1 MSVDLS
7 KIKTEG
13 RNLNTYDIDTLPTIE
28 VLKKINNED
37 KTVALAVEKALPN
50 IARLVDRLVE
60 SFEKGGRL
68 IYMGAGTSGR
78 IGIVDAVECHP
89 TYGVSFDMVQ
99 CLMAGGE
106 RAFIQAVEG
115 AEDNK
120 DLAVRDL
127 KRINLT
133 KDDFVIGLA
142 ASGRTPYVIGGIEY
156 ANSIGATTGC
166 VVTSM
171 NSPISK
177 LVKYPVEVITGEEVI
192 TGSTRMKA
200 GTAQKMVCNSITT
213 TAMIKLGKVY
223 ENLMIDVLATNEKL
237 VERSKK
243 IIMEATGVD
252 KEKAT
257 ILLTKFGSVKKAIFS
272 ELTGITDIDIVDMY
286 LERNNGHIRKA
297 LEDARK

>member
-1 MSVDLS
+1 MSIDLS

-13 RNLNTYDIDTLPTIE
+13 RNPNTYDIDTLPTIE

-37 KTVALAVEKALPN
+37 KTVALAVEKALPS
-50 IARLVDRLVE
+50 IARLVDSLVE

-120 DLAVRDL
+120 ELAVSDL

-133 KDDFVIGLA
+133 KNDFVIGLA

-156 ANSIGATTGC
+156 ANRVGAKTGC

-171 NSPISK
+171 DSPISK
-177 LVKYPVEVITGEEVI
+177 LVKYPVEVITKEEVI

-252 KEKAT
+252 RDKAT
-257 ILLTKFGSVKKAIFS
+257 TLLEEYGSVKKAIFS
-272 ELTGITDIDIVDMY
+272 ELTGITDIDKVNMY
-286 LERNNGHIRKA
+286 LERNKGHIRKA
-297 LEDARK
+297 LDDARK

>member
-13 RNLNTYDIDTLPTIE
+13 RNLNTYDIDTIPTIE

-133 KDDFVIGLA
+133 KDDFVLGLA
-142 ASGRTPYVIGGIEY
+142 ASGRTPYVNGGIEY

-192 TGSTRMKA
+192 AGSTRMKA

-272 ELTGITDIDIVDMY
+272 ELTGITDIDKVDMY
-286 LERNNGHIRKA
+286 LERNKGHIRRA

>member
-1 MSVDLS
+1 MSVNLNN
-7 KIKTEG
+7 IKTEG
-13 RNLNTYDIDTLPTIE
+13 RNPNTYDIDIVSTKEII
-28 VLKKINNED
+28 KKINNED
-37 KTVALAVEKALPN
+37 KLVPLAVEKEIGK
-50 IARLVDRLVE
+50 IAKLVDALVE
-60 SFEKGGRL
+60 SFNKDGRL

-120 DLAVRDL
+120 ELAKNDL
-127 KRINLT
+127 KNIKLN
-133 KDDFVIGLA
+133 KNDFVIGLA
-142 ASGRTPYVIGGIEY
+142 ASGRTPYVIGGLEY
-156 ANSIGATTGC
+156 AKEVGTKTGC
-166 VVTSM
+166 VVTSP
-171 NSPISK
+171 NSVIASMVDYPI
-177 LVKYPVEVITGEEVI
+177 EVITGEEVI

-200 GTAQKMVCNSITT
+200 GTAQKMVCNAITT

-223 ENLMIDVLATNEKL
+223 ENLMIDVLPTNEKL

-257 ILLTKFGSVKKAIFS
+257 QLLNEYKSVKKAIFS
-272 ELTGITDIDIVDMY
+272 ELSGLTGESVDYY
-286 LERNNGHIRKA
+286 LDKNRGHIRKA
-297 LEDARK
+297 LEEVRGK

>member
-1 MSVDLS
+1 
-7 KIKTEG
+7 
-13 RNLNTYDIDTLPTIE
+13 
-28 VLKKINNED
+28 
-37 KTVALAVEKALPN
+37 
-50 IARLVDRLVE
+50 
-60 SFEKGGRL
+60 
-68 IYMGAGTSGR
+68 MGAGTSGR

-120 DLAVRDL
+120 ELAVSDL

-156 ANSIGATTGC
+156 ANQVGAKTGC

-171 NSPISK
+171 DSPISK
-177 LVKYPVEVITGEEVI
+177 LVKYPVEVITKEEVI

-200 GTAQKMVCNSITT
+200 GTAQKMVCNAITT

-252 KEKAT
+252 RDKAT
-257 ILLTKFGSVKKAIFS
+257 ILLEKFGSVKKAIFS
-272 ELTGITDIDIVDMY
+272 ELTGITDIDKVNMY
-286 LERNNGHIRKA
+286 LERNKGHIRKA
-297 LEDARK
+297 LDDARK